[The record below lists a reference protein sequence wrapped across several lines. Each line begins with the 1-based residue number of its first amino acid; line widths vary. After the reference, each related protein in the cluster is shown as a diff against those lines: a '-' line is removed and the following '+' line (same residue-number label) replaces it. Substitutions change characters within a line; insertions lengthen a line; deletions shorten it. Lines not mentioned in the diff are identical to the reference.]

1 MGAHISRALLILAAP
16 GIGQSQSAGPATAVA
31 QVSPTESNAVELHRT
46 EQLPPRFDPGIMS
59 TRLTDKLY
67 VLEGAGGNVL
77 LFVWDGGA
85 LLVDDKIAPAT
96 PQLKAAIA
104 AITPQP
110 VHFVVNTHWH
120 PDHRGGNAA
129 LAEDG
134 TVIIAHEN
142 VRRRLSVDGFVA
154 VFGRKQPA
162 PPPEA
167 LPVVTFSRDVTLHL
181 GGEKISVVHVGAA
194 HTDGD
199 SLVRFRAANVL
210 HMGDCYLN
218 GSFPVIDY
226 TNGGSYKGTIAAAD
240 AALQMIDADTRIVP
254 GHGAVSNARELRA
267 WRDMLATILER
278 VRARVAAGASLEQV
292 KQARP
297 TKEWDERFP
306 KSFVTSDHV
315 IEEAYNAA
323 TGDQRH

>member
-1 MGAHISRALLILAAP
+1 M
-16 GIGQSQSAGPATAVA
+16 
-31 QVSPTESNAVELHRT
+31 
-46 EQLPPRFDPGIMS
+46 
-59 TRLTDKLY
+59 
-67 VLEGAGGNVL
+67 L

-96 PQLKAAIA
+96 AHMKAAIA
-104 AITPQP
+104 AVTPHP
-110 VHFVVNTHWH
+110 VRFVVNTHWH

-129 LAEDG
+129 LAGDG
-134 TVIIAHEN
+134 AVIVAHEN

-162 PPPEA
+162 PAPQA
-167 LPVVTFSRDVTLHL
+167 LPVVTFSRDVTFHL
-181 GGEKISVVHVGAA
+181 GGEEISVVHVDAA

-218 GSFPVIDY
+218 GSYPVFDY
-226 TNGGSYKGTIAAAD
+226 TNGGTYTGTIAAAD
-240 AALQMIDADTRIVP
+240 AALRMIDADTRVVP
-254 GHGAVSNARELRA
+254 GHGSVSNARELRA
-267 WRDMLATILER
+267 WRDMLTTILER
-278 VRARVAAGASLEQV
+278 VSAKVASGASLEEV
-292 KQARP
+292 KQSRP
-297 TKEWDERFP
+297 TKEWDKRFP

-323 TGDQRH
+323 TGERTH